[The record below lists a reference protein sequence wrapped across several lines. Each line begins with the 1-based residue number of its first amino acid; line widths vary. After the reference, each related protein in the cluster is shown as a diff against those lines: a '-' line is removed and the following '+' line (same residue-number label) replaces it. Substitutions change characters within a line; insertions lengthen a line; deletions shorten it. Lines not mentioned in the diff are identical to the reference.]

1 METTEVQK
9 SQVLA
14 VYSTFP
20 ALLETLFA
28 TFDVD
33 RNGRIDL
40 EAPIE
45 RLPRLGTWVYRLGLT
60 PQKLQWLVNFL
71 LALALA
77 VIFYV
82 FPDTLEWMK
91 QLDVIVHCILVFGIY

>member
-1 METTEVQK
+1 MLELGFIFWSHE

-40 EAPIE
+40 EARIGTDE
-45 RLPRLGTWVYRLGLT
+45 SGGEWLG
-60 PQKLQWLVNFL
+60 
-71 LALALA
+71 
-77 VIFYV
+77 
-82 FPDTLEWMK
+82 
-91 QLDVIVHCILVFGIY
+91 

>member
-1 METTEVQK
+1 MFWRSIIVGVLAEVHK
-9 SQVLA
+9 SEVLA

-40 EAPIE
+40 EA
-45 RLPRLGTWVYRLGLT
+45 RDMGG
-60 PQKLQWLVNFL
+60 
-71 LALALA
+71 
-77 VIFYV
+77 
-82 FPDTLEWMK
+82 
-91 QLDVIVHCILVFGIY
+91 